1 MFSSDDEVDEVRPVL
16 SCHNMLCNGQIRGE
30 GRMGSSGS
38 RAGMH
43 TPWIDGVG
51 VVAHPVHHH
60 FHLQCIITHVC
71 SGISKN
77 KTNNDIVPPHHTVGQ
92 LS

>member
-1 MFSSDDEVDEVRPVL
+1 
-16 SCHNMLCNGQIRGE
+16 
-30 GRMGSSGS
+30 MGSSGS

-71 SGISKN
+71 SGIFSKT
-77 KTNNDIVPPHHTVGQ
+77 TNNDYRRRITPLGSYLDVTRSQQHSTW
-92 LS
+92 